1 MIGWGHMA
9 EANIP
14 VSGLPLERGLFAGH
28 KKGRLVPPLIP
39 SGQRINRST
48 GQLVTQAT

>member
-28 KKGRLVPPLIP
+28 KKGQHVVLSFPTASQQFTLPADP
-39 SGQRINRST
+39 HG
-48 GQLVTQAT
+48 